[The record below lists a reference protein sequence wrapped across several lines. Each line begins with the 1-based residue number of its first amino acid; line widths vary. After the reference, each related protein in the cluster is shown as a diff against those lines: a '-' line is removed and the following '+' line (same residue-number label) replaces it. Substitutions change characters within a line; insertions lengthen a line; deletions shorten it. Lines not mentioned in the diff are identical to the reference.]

1 MKTENEIQKDQNIT
15 YLSKKEPF
23 GNICGY
29 FSAGCKMK
37 NFQSIREKTS
47 DKFSHMQRR
56 NSTRAK

>member
-37 NFQSIREKTS
+37 ISEVLEKN
-47 DKFSHMQRR
+47 K
-56 NSTRAK
+56 